1 MQPQQQCAR
10 DIQTPGQSLQAWS
23 GEAWCSPGLEQFL
36 SLPGALF
43 SLLGNG
49 STYHS
54 EGSGHFLGPL
64 DKGCREVNRSWGG
77 EKAEGDGSWFSGPRP
92 VTVRWVLCPLP
103 SQEGRLGLQRQMEEA
118 SVSPTVGLS

>member
-1 MQPQQQCAR
+1 MFPR
-10 DIQTPGQSLQAWS
+10 PGTVPFPSRGSVFTS
-23 GEAWCSPGLEQFL
+23 GQWEY
-36 SLPGALF
+36 
-43 SLLGNG
+43 
-49 STYHS
+49 TYHS

-77 EKAEGDGSWFSGPRP
+77 EKAQGDGGWFSGPRP

-118 SVSPTVGLS
+118 SVSPMGGQS